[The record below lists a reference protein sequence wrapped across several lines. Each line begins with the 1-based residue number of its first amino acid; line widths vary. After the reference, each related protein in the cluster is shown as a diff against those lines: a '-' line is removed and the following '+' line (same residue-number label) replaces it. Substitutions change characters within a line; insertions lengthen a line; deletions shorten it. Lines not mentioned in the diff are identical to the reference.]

1 MSDTKTPKTPQ
12 PSSSQVREIRLK
24 APRSWSEL
32 TQGQLRYVLELMTSA
47 PRPMT
52 EVKTYMF
59 VRFTGIEVK
68 GLYPDGRKCVAQKR
82 VFYLKNWE
90 VESLLHQ
97 FDFIETG
104 EDYDT
109 RLDEVQGLR
118 PVDSLL
124 HDVCFLDY
132 LNAEKWYLLYSQKRD
147 SKYLD
152 KLTEILYRPKDEEK
166 THNSSL
172 ITHNYSESERLN
184 SCLWYSRIKAVF
196 RQVFPHLFRP
206 SSSIDE
212 DFNVM
217 ASINAQI
224 RILTDGDITKEQA
237 VLDKDCWRALY
248 ELDAKAKEAD
258 DFKREQA
265 KLKQR

>member
-1 MSDTKTPKTPQ
+1 M
-12 PSSSQVREIRLK
+12 
-24 APRSWSEL
+24 
-32 TQGQLRYVLELMTSA
+32 TQGQLRYVLGMMTDQ
-47 PRPMT
+47 PRSMA

-68 GLYPDGRKCVAQKR
+68 GLYPEGRKCVAQKR

-109 RLDEVQGLR
+109 QLDEVQGLR

-132 LNAEKWYLLYSQKRD
+132 LNAEKWYLLYSQKHD

-152 KLTEILYRPKDEEK
+152 KLTEILYRPD

-172 ITHNYSESERLN
+172 ITHNYTESERLN
-184 SCLWYSRIKAVF
+184 SLLWYSHIKAVF

-258 DFKREQA
+258 DMKKEMA
-265 KLKQR
+265 KARQR